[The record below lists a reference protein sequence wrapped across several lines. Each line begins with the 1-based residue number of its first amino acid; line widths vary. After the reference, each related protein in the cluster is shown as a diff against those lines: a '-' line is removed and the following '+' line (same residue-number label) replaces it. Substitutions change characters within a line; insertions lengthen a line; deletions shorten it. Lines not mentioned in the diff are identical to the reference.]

1 MAVASLRAL
10 LERACGSPHFV
21 EAVARHCPFAD
32 VESLLRAVDAALQEL
47 EPADWRQALL
57 AERTPEVVGG
67 DAGTRAAAALAVNLY
82 RDRFG
87 YAFVVAAQ
95 RPSADELLMRVR
107 IRLGNDAEAELRT
120 AAGELRRIVR
130 ARLRRMLEEESGT
143 A

>member
-10 LERACGSPHFV
+10 LERACGSPRFV
-21 EAVARHCPFAD
+21 EAVARQCPFAD
-32 VESLLRAVDAALQEL
+32 VESLLRAVEVALQEL
-47 EPADWRQALL
+47 EPADWREALL
-57 AERTPEVVGG
+57 AERMPEVVGG
-67 DAGTRAAAALAVNLY
+67 DAGTRAAAALAVKLY

-87 YAFVVAAQ
+87 YAFVVAAE

-130 ARLRRMLEEESGT
+130 ARLRRMLEAERGT